1 MSAFNF
7 RKEREF
13 MTLEGTLNKLI
24 VFIGLLLVLTLL
36 WTTSYWSSQITLLF
50 DAQDPSNLH
59 NQLNLDIS
67 YRKTDTNQVVSL
79 NTNYSTLSSKSKLN
93 FKLKPQ
99 QDGYLYIFAIELD
112 TGNVTDFIQEIKA
125 DPNLQNKYGITDFK
139 IKKGEEKNIEF
150 ALQKKSNDLVKEIVH
165 FYFFEREHPTLI
177 NEIRQ
182 KVADLKWEIGLTLPL
197 NFSFNTTLYKPFNCT
212 KKCARELIFYH

>member
-67 YRKTDTNQVVSL
+67 YRKTDTNQVVSW

-93 FKLKPQ
+93 FKFKPQ
-99 QDGYLYIFAIELD
+99 QDGYLYIFAIEID
-112 TGNVTDFIQEIKA
+112 TGTVTDLMQEIIA
-125 DPNLQNKYGITDFK
+125 NPAFEAYGIK
-139 IKKGEEKNIEF
+139 SYKLEKDKEKSIEF
-150 ALQKKSNDLVKEIVH
+150 DFGKKSNELVKEIIH
-165 FYFFEREHPTLI
+165 FYFVEREHPTLL

-182 KVADLKWEIGLTLPL
+182 KVADLKWEIGVTLPL
-197 NFSFNTTLYKPFNCT
+197 NFSFNTTLYKPFSCT